1 MIEIQHKEEGKKIID
16 LINELQPW
24 DKADLIK
31 YLLDNLMTY
40 DEIEKYF
47 IEGTGY
53 IKYDDIDVVKEV
65 IDNGYETD
73 VLDEMSDWEI
83 LDYLFNSYSF
93 NASSNLTDF
102 LSRMHS
108 DDITESIDDLNE
120 STTNEILDSLF
131 NNHKDKFVEIFKYM
145 SNKLIDK
152 K

>member
-16 LINELQPW
+16 LVNKLPVW

-31 YLLDNLMTY
+31 YLIDNSMTY

-47 IEGTGY
+47 ADELGY
-53 IKYDDIDVVKEV
+53 IKYDDFDPVKDV
-65 IDNGYETD
+65 IDNNLESD
-73 VLDEMSDWEI
+73 VLDEMDDWEI

-120 STTNEILDSLF
+120 SITNEILDSLF
-131 NNHKDKFVEIFKYM
+131 NNHKDKFLEIFKYM

>member
-1 MIEIQHKEEGKKIID
+1 MIGIEHKEEGKKIINEFND
-16 LINELQPW
+16 LMPW
-24 DKADLIK
+24 DKEELIFQMIENHLGPAEFKKICNDLGFV
-31 YLLDNLMTY
+31 N
-40 DEIEKYF
+40 
-47 IEGTGY
+47 
-53 IKYDDIDVVKEV
+53 YDDIDVVKEV

-73 VLDEMSDWEI
+73 VLDEMNDWEI

-93 NASSNLTDF
+93 DASSNLTDF

-108 DDITESIDDLNE
+108 DDISESIDDLNE

-131 NNHKDKFVEIFKYM
+131 NNHKDKFLEIFKYM

>member
-16 LINELQPW
+16 LVNKLPVW

-31 YLLDNLMTY
+31 YLIDNSMTY

-47 IEGTGY
+47 ADELGY
-53 IKYDDIDVVKEV
+53 IKYDDFDPVKDV
-65 IDNGYETD
+65 IDNNLESD
-73 VLDEMSDWEI
+73 VLDEMDDWEI

-131 NNHKDKFVEIFKYM
+131 NNHKDKFLEIFKYM